1 MSKGGASR
9 AVGDDSSRSPWHTEQ
24 WYVSPWNYEASVIE
38 GLEFPEN
45 IKVHDITLR
54 DGEQQAGIAFTKDE
68 KIQIAEK
75 LAEAGVHRIEAGM
88 PAVSPDDA
96 AAIKEIVKRDMG
108 PEIFAFSRCMVEDV
122 KRAVDCG
129 VPGVVMEIPCSE
141 HILEHAYCWELEK
154 AIELSISSTQ
164 YAHEQGL
171 YVVFFPIDASRA
183 KIDWYLDLIERVAA
197 EGHMDA
203 LAVVDTFG
211 VTSPHAIPY
220 LLKETKRR
228 INVPL
233 ETHFHNDFG
242 MGVANTVLALAA
254 GAEVFH
260 TSVLGIGERAGS
272 PALEEIALAL
282 LTMYD
287 IDIGLNY
294 HKLYELARLVEHL
307 SGQAVPTNKPV
318 VGRQL
323 FNVEAG
329 IIASWV
335 DNCDDEHMTE
345 VFPFRWELVG
355 QNKPEIVLGKN
366 SGKISVEVWL
376 ERLGVAA
383 SPDEVD
389 EILVLVKDQAM
400 REKSL
405 LTLKDFELIV
415 DRVV

>member
-1 MSKGGASR
+1 MSKADASR
-9 AVGDDSSRSPWHTEQ
+9 VAGGDHKKPWHTED
-24 WYVSPWNYEASVIE
+24 WYVSPWNYEPSVTE
-38 GLEFPEN
+38 GQEFAEI

-96 AAIKEIVKRDMG
+96 AAIKELAKRDMG
-108 PEIFAFSRCMVEDV
+108 AEIFAFSRCMVEDV

-141 HILEHAYCWELEK
+141 HILEHAYRWELEK

-183 KIDWYLDLIERVAA
+183 AIDWYLDLIEQVAT

-211 VTSPHAIPY
+211 VTSPHAIPF

-228 INVPL
+228 IDVPL

-282 LTMYD
+282 LAMYD

-294 HKLYELARLVEHL
+294 DKLYELAALVERL
-307 SGQAVPTNKPV
+307 SGQAVPANKPV

-329 IIASWV
+329 IIASWF
-335 DNCDDEHMTE
+335 DNCDDEHVTE
-345 VFPFRWELVG
+345 VFPFRWDLVG
-355 QNKPEIVLGKN
+355 QNQPEIVLGKN
-366 SGKISVEVWL
+366 SGKVSVQVWL
-376 ERLGVAA
+376 DRLGVSADSA
-383 SPDEVD
+383 QVD
-389 EILVLVKDQAM
+389 EILALVKEKAI

-415 DRVV
+415 DQVV